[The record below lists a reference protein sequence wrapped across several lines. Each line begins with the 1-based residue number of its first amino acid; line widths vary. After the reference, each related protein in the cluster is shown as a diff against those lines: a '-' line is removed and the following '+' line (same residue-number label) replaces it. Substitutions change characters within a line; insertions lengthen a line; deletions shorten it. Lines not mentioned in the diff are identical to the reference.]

1 MMFSAQ
7 QPTGDADF
15 ADFQSAPAK
24 NPNQWV
30 HVVYVYFER
39 E

>member
-24 NPNQWV
+24 NPNQ
-30 HVVYVYFER
+30 
-39 E
+39 